1 MSDYVR
7 HPPVVSAVCVFCGSS
22 VGARPIYV
30 EAAKEFGHA
39 LAGRRLALVYGGGK
53 VGLMGEVAN
62 AVLERGGRVMGV
74 IPRALVQREIAHD
87 GLTELH
93 VVETMH
99 ERKAQM
105 SKLAD
110 AFVALPG
117 GLGTLDELFEI
128 WTWWQL
134 GIHDKPIGLLNVNGF
149 FDPLI
154 TMIATAAR
162 EGFIRPE
169 HAGSVVVTDS
179 SDLLLDGLMPKGEPA
194 PE

>member
-1 MSDYVR
+1 
-7 HPPVVSAVCVFCGSS
+7 
-22 VGARPIYV
+22 
-30 EAAKEFGHA
+30 
-39 LAGRRLALVYGGGK
+39 
-53 VGLMGEVAN
+53 MGEVAN

-117 GLGTLDELFEI
+117 GLGTLDELLEI

-149 FDPLI
+149 FDPL
-154 TMIATAAR
+154 TTLIATAVR
-162 EGFIRPE
+162 EGFIRPQ

-179 SDLLLDGLMPKGEPA
+179 ADLLLDGLIPKGESA
-194 PE
+194 SE